1 MNINDELKK
10 IEKEKKHQKNLDLE
24 LLQAPSGSRKFEDRL
39 KNLNAGEKK
48 FAQLKREL
56 TEFAVKLEGNN
67 GRDNKTQA
75 RSSEKKSSR
84 QEDKV
89 YEEDYEVWEGN
100 FVVEEASSEE
110 ELERPLRSSKAK
122 RNASGSPK
130 RRLVLVDS
138 SDEEEDLQPM
148 RNSRLK
154 ASGSPKRRLV
164 PVDSTDDAEDLQPT
178 RNSRLRA
185 SGSPKRRLVPVDS
198 TDEEEDFLSMSSRL
212 RASHRTLSSASL
224 PEEDIKAGLRIA
236 RNLSS
241 ASLRVQEM
249 DEEDKHALSPP
260 RKSPKAKHKPRTSSG
275 NMDDLITQFQ
285 GFALARGMGN
295 PHRSRSAGGSN
306 SRSGPPS
313 FLHSN
318 PYFPTHGRSESLTP
332 PKGPGSSVSS
342 SSVENIASSS
352 LSNVGNVNS
361 VKNFRK

>member
-10 IEKEKKHQKNLDLE
+10 IEKEKKHQKSDME
-24 LLQAPSGSRKFEDRL
+24 LLQAPSGSREFEDRL

-67 GRDNKTQA
+67 GRNNNTQA
-75 RSSEKKSSR
+75 RSSEKKSSK
-84 QEDKV
+84 QEGKV
-89 YEEDYEVWEGN
+89 CEEDYEVWEGN

-110 ELERPLRSSKAK
+110 ELERALRSSKAK

-130 RRLVLVDS
+130 RRLVPVDS
-138 SDEEEDLQPM
+138 TDEEDLKPM

-164 PVDSTDDAEDLQPT
+164 PVDSTD
-178 RNSRLRA
+178 
-185 SGSPKRRLVPVDS
+185 
-198 TDEEEDFLSMSSRL
+198 EEEDFLSMRSSRL

-249 DEEDKHALSPP
+249 DEEDKYALSPP
-260 RKSPKAKHKPRTSSG
+260 RKSPKAKHKPHTSSG

-318 PYFPTHGRSESLTP
+318 PYFPTRGRSESLSP